1 MSIPDGSLARVV
13 WTSRHGVWVG
23 RREEGQKCVV
33 LGGSSHPD
41 HKTLEDLEVGL
52 DTLVVVIEY
61 TEESEEYCEKGAGHY
76 TVLYDGKLYWL
87 NAAEL
92 EVCDAPE

>member
-1 MSIPDGSLARVV
+1 MTIPNGSLARVV
-13 WTSRHGVWVG
+13 WTSRHGVWIG
-23 RREEGQKCVV
+23 PREGGQKSVV

-41 HKTLEDLEVGL
+41 HETVEDLEVGL

-61 TEESEEYCEKGAGHY
+61 TEEYCEPGAGHY

-87 NAAEL
+87 NASEL

>member
-1 MSIPDGSLARVV
+1 MTIPNGSLARVV
-13 WTSRHGVWVG
+13 WTSRHGTWIG
-23 RREEGQKCVV
+23 HLEERRKIVV

-41 HKTLEDLEVGL
+41 HETVDDLEVGI

-61 TEESEEYCEKGAGHY
+61 TEEYCEPGAGHY

-87 NAAEL
+87 NASEL
-92 EVCDAPE
+92 EVCDASE